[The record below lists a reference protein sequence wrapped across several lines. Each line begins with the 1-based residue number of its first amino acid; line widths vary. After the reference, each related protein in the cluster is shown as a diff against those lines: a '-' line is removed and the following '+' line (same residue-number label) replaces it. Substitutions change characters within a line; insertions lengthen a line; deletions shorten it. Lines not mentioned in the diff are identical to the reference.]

1 MSIYSFYDKEEKLID
16 EIEAYT
22 RDTAIHIFHKKH
34 PKIDGC
40 MVKKIKRR
48 KKKEK

>member
-34 PKIDGC
+34 LNTY
-40 MVKKIKRR
+40 VLKIKRR
-48 KKKEK
+48 KKK